1 MSFSTSPRLYV
12 VVFIVAFSVV
22 TAMTVVFTRS
32 EVASFRDNHSRIFA
46 NDLSKAKVAIET
58 FLSDRV
64 RLVEAFALEKNAQLN
79 DYLDHPHDL
88 RRRAEIGASL
98 LRWFPS
104 HFTFT
109 IADRDGEDLVDD
121 IEGFVG
127 DVCKRG
133 IIAFMFSLRPAQSGL
148 KFGQPIAPKMKLAL
162 FPMQTR
168 GQLMTVAVRGGGADV
183 LNVRTAPPKTPDRF
197 FVLAA
202 LQGPDPK
209 LIAALKQKIV
219 QLRADIQQRS
229 TALQKMEA
237 QLKQMMMATK

>member
-1 MSFSTSPRLYV
+1 MSIPQPRRL
-12 VVFIVAFSVV
+12 
-22 TAMTVVFTRS
+22 
-32 EVASFRDNHSRIFA
+32 FA
-46 NDLSKAKVAIET
+46 LALGA
-58 FLSDRV
+58 
-64 RLVEAFALEKNAQLN
+64 AFALASFHAHAAPTKLCFQTGNGKSSLALDPNTGYINAKAPRCTGPAVFGI
-79 DYLDHPHDL
+79 DYFNMHPKIPARVGTPVVIKAANGRYVQFYGRVL
-88 RRRAEIGASL
+88 RATA
-98 LRWFPS
+98 PK
-104 HFTFT
+104 
-109 IADRDGEDLVDD
+109 IAAGHQP
-121 IEGFVG
+121 
-127 DVCKRG
+127 
-133 IIAFMFSLRPAQSGL
+133 FMFSLRPAQSGL